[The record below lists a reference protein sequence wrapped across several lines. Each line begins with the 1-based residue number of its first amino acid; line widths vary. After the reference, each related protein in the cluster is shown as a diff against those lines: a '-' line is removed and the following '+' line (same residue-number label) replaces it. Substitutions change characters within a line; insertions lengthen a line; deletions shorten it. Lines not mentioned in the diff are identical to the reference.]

1 MADTQKQTL
10 KKAFG
15 YLRVSSTG
23 QVEGDGF
30 PRQRADITRWAASND
45 VRIVRWFEEK
55 GVSGKTELE
64 NRPALQ
70 DLLIAL
76 ASNGVRTV
84 CIEKLDRLA
93 RDLMIQETILA
104 EFRKQGFEVISVA
117 EPDLCSDDPSRTLVR
132 QVFGAISQYERSMIV
147 SKLRAARQRMRAKTG
162 RCEGR
167 KPFGAREGEQETIA
181 RMKEFEKEKLNY
193 TQIADALNAEG
204 LPTRTGSKWFPTTVS
219 RTLAQA

>member
-1 MADTQKQTL
+1 MTSQKQPL

-15 YLRVSSTG
+15 YLRVSSNG
-23 QVEGDGF
+23 QIEGDGF
-30 PRQRADITRWAASND
+30 PRQRTDITRWATANG
-45 VRIVRWFEEK
+45 VKIVRWFEER

-93 RDLMIQETILA
+93 RDLMVQETILA

-147 SKLRAARQRMRAKTG
+147 SKLRAARQRMRTKTG

-167 KPFGAREGEQETIA
+167 KPFGMREGEPEIIA
-181 RMKEFEKEKLNY
+181 RMKELADQGLNY
-193 TQIADALNAEG
+193 THIAAVLNAEG
-204 LPTRTGSKWFPTTVS
+204 LPTRTGSKWFPATVS
-219 RTLAQA
+219 RTLAQ